1 MEIKDKTTRGK
12 WYVINIKARERQQPE
27 HYVQLFEGLKNV
39 DPLITINANKSASL
53 QHINFAARNEQSL
66 PRWIEIV
73 LMTYTILDEDSFYN
87 KRKKEDVMMESWNPD
102 WVANKNEVQLIFV
115 PEIHI
120 LAVKKTP
127 KVSLNTVLK
136 YLTLAVEC
144 IEPDTFE
151 VTSIKDKGVISR
163 IQNAYAITKIE
174 AKISFSNP
182 AHTRGFQGLF
192 DEKFKEMN
200 PSSFELKAENKNG
213 LSYTSNDDGLL
224 NTIVNLSEQ
233 NGFVKARIKDQ
244 EDSQYEIIDT
254 NHHPA
259 EYLIKC
265 RGRELL
271 SYMYKFLIGKY
282 GEK

>member
-1 MEIKDKTTRGK
+1 MI
-12 WYVINIKARERQQPE
+12 
-27 HYVQLFEGLKNV
+27 
-39 DPLITINANKSASL
+39 
-53 QHINFAARNEQSL
+53 
-66 PRWIEIV
+66 
-73 LMTYTILDEDSFYN
+73 
-87 KRKKEDVMMESWNPD
+87 
-102 WVANKNEVQLIFV
+102 
-115 PEIHI
+115 
-120 LAVKKTP
+120 
-127 KVSLNTVLK
+127 
-136 YLTLAVEC
+136 
-144 IEPDTFE
+144 
-151 VTSIKDKGVISR
+151 
-163 IQNAYAITKIE
+163 
-174 AKISFSNP
+174 
-182 AHTRGFQGLF
+182 